1 MSYYQKNLQGYTRGF
16 MGFNALAVMV
26 QSCIG
31 GIAAMLVLQNG
42 SSPAQMLQ
50 LFFVVI
56 LASGFNGAVLSQ
68 QKPKLV
74 FDLLLLSVIGNSLI
88 ALVNAFI

>member
-1 MSYYQKNLQGYTRGF
+1 MSYYQKNLDGYIRGF

-31 GIAAMLVLQNG
+31 GIAAMMVLQNG
-42 SSPAQMLQ
+42 STPAQMVQ

-88 ALVNAFI
+88 AILNAVI

>member
-1 MSYYQKNLQGYTRGF
+1 MSYYQKNLEAYRRGA

-31 GIAAMLVLQNG
+31 GIAAMTVLQNG
-42 SSPAQMLQ
+42 SSPAQMIQ

-56 LASGFNGAVLSQ
+56 FSSAFNGAVLSQ
-68 QKPKLV
+68 QKPKLL
-74 FDLLLLSVIGNSLI
+74 FDLLILSVVGNTAI
-88 ALVNAFI
+88 ALFNAFI

>member
-1 MSYYQKNLQGYTRGF
+1 MSYYQKNLEAYTRGS

-31 GIAAMLVLQNG
+31 GIAAMMVLQNG
-42 SSPAQMLQ
+42 TSPAQMIQ
-50 LFFVVI
+50 LFFVVA
-56 LASGFNGAVLSQ
+56 LCSGFNGAVLSQ

-74 FDLLLLSVIGNSLI
+74 FDLLLLSVIGNSLF
-88 ALVNAFI
+88 ALINAFI

>member
-1 MSYYQKNLQGYTRGF
+1 MSYYQKNFEGYRRGF

-31 GIAAMLVLQNG
+31 GIAAMVVLQNG
-42 SSPAQMLQ
+42 SSPVQMIQ

-56 LASGFNGAVLSQ
+56 LSSGFNGAVLSQ

-74 FDLLLLSVIGNSLI
+74 FDLLLLSVVGNSLI
-88 ALVNAFI
+88 AIVNAFL

>member
-1 MSYYQKNLQGYTRGF
+1 

-31 GIAAMLVLQNG
+31 GIAAMMVLHNG
-42 SSPAQMLQ
+42 ASPAQMIQ

-88 ALVNAFI
+88 AIVNAFI